1 MAGNTAI
8 QGGMRQEVNNQIVTN
23 LYSVNLSCAV
33 TQVGWRKI
41 DEYMMEY
48 FSTIVPNKM
57 TSMVN
62 KYTV

>member
-8 QGGMRQEVNNQIVTN
+8 QGGMRQEVINPIVTN
-23 LYSVNLSCAV
+23 LNSV

-62 KYTV
+62 KYTP